1 MRSRT
6 IKGLHKF
13 VSGETGAAGIETGI
27 MLALVVLLAVVVI
40 TGLGQTLR
48 STYTTLDTSMNTTI
62 Q

>member
-1 MRSRT
+1 MHSRT
-6 IKGLHKF
+6 IKSLHKF
-13 VSGETGAAGIETGI
+13 FPSETGAAGIETGI

-40 TGLGQTLR
+40 TGLGQTLK